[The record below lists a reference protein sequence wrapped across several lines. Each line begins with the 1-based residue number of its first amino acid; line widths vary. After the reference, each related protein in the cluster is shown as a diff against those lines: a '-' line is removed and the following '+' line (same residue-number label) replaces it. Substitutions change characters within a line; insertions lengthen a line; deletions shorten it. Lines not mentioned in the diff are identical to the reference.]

1 MSWIKRLASSL
12 RTRRMEEDLEK
23 ELEFHLEMRVREKTS
38 IGVASEEARRQALH
52 RFGNLTRTKEA
63 CRDESTF
70 AWLAALR
77 QDLRY
82 ATRNMRKNPGFAA
95 AAVACLAM
103 GIGANAAVFSFV
115 NAFLFQPLP
124 SGVVLVQRASGSPIS
139 YPEVRDWQS
148 LNRVFDEVFAYT
160 PGERFTIGQ
169 GPDGEHVLGE
179 TVTGNYFRTLGVYS
193 AAGRMLASDDESR
206 PLAVIGYQFWRNH
219 FFGDPAIAGKTIWIN
234 REAFTIAGVAAPTFQ
249 GMLAPWSTD
258 VWVTPYLHRD
268 ALADRRTGWMMAA
281 SRLKT
286 GITARQATAAMN
298 SLDAELARQYPDP
311 QRRPRDPLTMLR
323 RSGLSGSP
331 VWGVFMVMSAVLMT
345 VVGIIFLIACAN
357 VAGLLIARAAVRRR
371 EILIRLSVG
380 ASRSRLIRQL
390 LTESLVLGLLGA
402 VAGIVM
408 AFAAGDA
415 LAGLMPSSISGGFHF
430 QHGIDTHVLA
440 YTLAL
445 STASVLLSGLLP
457 AFRASDQNLA
467 DAGRTQTAVGG
478 RTPRLRQWLIVAQ
491 VASSVLVLAT
501 AGVFVRS
508 FQKAQAADPGFD
520 TAHLLTVDLDL
531 RGAKYPRA
539 QIAEF
544 YGQLRSRVADLPGVV
559 SVSFADVLPLGN
571 TRVVTVPAEGEVAT
585 ATVDSNYLR
594 TMRIPLLRGREPQPD
609 ERNVAIVNAAFAR
622 RLWPGQDPIGKS
634 IRVGGDQALQQ
645 VIGLTATGKYWS
657 LTEPARPFLYQ
668 ISNHSAAPMLCL
680 AIRTQGP
687 SSSLAAGIPEA
698 IHRLAPELPTMRVQ
712 TEKERLRAWLEPERA
727 AAVLLSILGLAA
739 LGLAITGLY
748 ALLAQLVAQ
757 RTPEIAVR
765 MALGASRAAVVGMLL
780 RQSVLMIFLGVS
792 AGITAAAAVAHLLAS
807 LSGEVNPLDGMTV
820 IGVAALL
827 AAVGAAA
834 TFVPAYR
841 AVSIDPVSALRA
853 E

>member
-1 MSWIKRLASSL
+1 MSWIDRLVSSL

-23 ELEFHLEMRVREKTS
+23 ELEFHLEMRAREKTRT
-38 IGVASEEARRQALH
+38 GVAAEEAHRQALH
-52 RFGNLTRTKEA
+52 RFGSLTRTKEA

-82 ATRNMRKNPGFAA
+82 AARNIRKNPGFAA

-124 SGVVLVQRASGSPIS
+124 PRVVLVQRASGSPIS
-139 YPEVRDWQS
+139 YPELRDWQR

-160 PGERFTIGQ
+160 PGERFTIGL
-169 GPDGEHVLGE
+169 GADGEHVLGE
-179 TVTGNYFRTLGVYS
+179 TVTGNYFRTLGVDP
-193 AAGRMLASDDESR
+193 AVGRLFANDDDLR
-206 PLAVIGYQFWRNH
+206 PLAVIGYRFWRDH
-219 FFGDPAIAGKTIWIN
+219 YLGDPAIAGKIIWIN
-234 REAFTIAGVAAPTFQ
+234 REAFTIAGVAPPAFQ

-258 VWVTPYLHRD
+258 VWVTPSLHRD

-286 GITARQATAAMN
+286 GITARQATAAITA
-298 SLDAELARQYPDP
+298 LDDELARQYPDP
-311 QRRPRDPLTMLR
+311 QRRRDPLTLLR

-331 VWGVFMVMSAVLMT
+331 VWGVFLVMSALLMT
-345 VVGIIFLIACAN
+345 VAGLIFLIACAN
-357 VAGLLIARAAVRRR
+357 VAGLLFARAAVRRR

-380 ASRSRLIRQL
+380 ASRSMLIRQL

-402 VAGIVM
+402 AAGVVM

-440 YTLAL
+440 YTLTL

-467 DAGRTQTAVGG
+467 GAGRTLTAVGG
-478 RTPRLRQWLIVAQ
+478 RTPKLRQWLIVVQ

-501 AGVFVRS
+501 AGVFVRT
-508 FQKAQAADPGFD
+508 FQKAQSADTGFD
-520 TAHLLTVDLDL
+520 TKHLLTADLDL
-531 RGAKYPRA
+531 RAAKYLPA
-539 QIAEF
+539 QIAGF
-544 YGQLRSRVADLPGVV
+544 YGQVRSRLGDLPGVV
-559 SVSFADVLPLGN
+559 SVSFADILPLGN
-571 TRVVTVPAEGEVAT
+571 TRVVTVPAQGEVAT

-594 TMRIPLLRGREPQPD
+594 TIGIQLLRGREPQP
-609 ERNVAIVNAAFAR
+609 EEQNVAIVNAAFAR

-634 IRVGGDQALQQ
+634 IRLGADPAPRQ

-657 LTEPARPFLYQ
+657 LTEPERPFVYQ
-668 ISNHSAAPMLCL
+668 ISNRFGAPSMSL

-687 SSSLAAGIPEA
+687 PGNLVAGITEA
-698 IHRLAPELPTMRVQ
+698 IHRLDPQLPAMRVQ
-712 TEKERLRAWLEPERA
+712 TEGERLRISLEPERA

-748 ALLAQLVAQ
+748 ALLAQFVAQ
-757 RTPEIAVR
+757 RSPEIAVR
-765 MALGASRAAVVGMLL
+765 MALGASRAAVIAMLL
-780 RQSVLMIFLGVS
+780 RQSALLIFLGTS
-792 AGITAAAAVAHLLAS
+792 AGIAAATAIARLLAS
-807 LSGEVNPLDGMTV
+807 LSGQVNPLDGTTV

-834 TFVPAYR
+834 TLVPAYR
-841 AVSIDPVSALRA
+841 AVSIDPVNALRA